1 MKICGLVL
9 AAALPAGFVC
19 AETVS
24 LLPPS
29 LGFSEYYVPPVVE
42 GGRATFEN
50 GMKLEVAADG
60 EVCVAW
66 PDGVVRYRTK
76 DLPAARLADGSAP
89 AWTFKDISVDYNGA
103 VLNYASGA
111 ATLKRVFKA
120 GRLDL
125 DGRPYVGIGV
135 AAQLSGAKLAAP
147 CDPFVARDNGAVV
160 KTSADGVS
168 LEMPTG
174 VDRPDEAQQR
184 WFWYAKGAARGA
196 NERLALVQYVR
207 RLLRG
212 RYNRRDM
219 NPFPGDA
226 QAAAAKCPEAWKLCR
241 GRPFVRETAVGTVWT
256 GFDGGAVFF
265 VRDAEDVTVGL
276 PHGWTLRG
284 APDGLIRRAKA
295 GETWIAEN
303 GDFK

>member
-1 MKICGLVL
+1 MTNKPLLLVG
-9 AAALPAGFVC
+9 ALMSVQAY

-29 LGFSEYYVPPVVE
+29 LGFAEYYVQPSVD
-42 GGRATFEN
+42 GRRATFEN
-50 GMKLEVAADG
+50 GMCLEVAADG
-60 EVCVAW
+60 EVRVAW
-66 PDGVVRYRTK
+66 PDGVVRYRRT
-76 DLPAARLADGSAP
+76 DLPAATLADGSTP
-89 AWTFKDISVDYNGA
+89 VWTFTGVSVDYNGA

-111 ATLKRVFKA
+111 ATMKCVFKA

-135 AAQLSGAKLAAP
+135 AAQLAGAKLAAP
-147 CDPFVARDNGAVV
+147 RDPFVAKDNGAVV

-184 WFWYAKGAARGA
+184 WFWYAKGVVRGD

-207 RLLRG
+207 KLLRG

-219 NPFPGDA
+219 NPFPGGA
-226 QAAAAKCPEAWKLCR
+226 GEAEAKCPEAWRLCR
-241 GRPFVRETAVGTVWT
+241 GRPFVRETPVGEVWV
-256 GFDGGAVFF
+256 GFGGGAIFF
-265 VRDAEDVTVGL
+265 ARDEECVTVDL
-276 PHGWTLRG
+276 PRGWTLRG

-295 GETWIAEN
+295 GDVWIAEN